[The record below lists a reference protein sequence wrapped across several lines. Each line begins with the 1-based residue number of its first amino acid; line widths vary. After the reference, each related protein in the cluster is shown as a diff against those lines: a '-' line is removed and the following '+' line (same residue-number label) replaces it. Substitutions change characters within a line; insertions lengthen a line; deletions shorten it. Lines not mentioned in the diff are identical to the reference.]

1 MAGIIKGGFG
11 YGYPRS
17 EDSEPPVM
25 KTVYGAQSPA
35 PQPRKKEENEDIP
48 RKIPP
53 EQELP
58 QKEQE
63 QPETVEAE
71 AARLEREKLTA
82 EYEAMRDRY
91 EKESE
96 RFVLRAKEKA
106 AEIYEKTK
114 EIAAKTIEDAKAEAE
129 EIKKRADAEGRQ
141 QGYDEG
147 LKQGYDDGYVKA
159 LKKCKDSLME
169 LKALSEEITAGKEE
183 IFKQNERQL
192 FDTIFEIAQKITVDS
207 LKQKD
212 KAVITKMI
220 REAGKKYRN
229 SKNVR
234 LMLSQLDVSEEA
246 EIDSELLEQVFKNCT
261 NVEIE
266 ILKDA
271 PEGTLII
278 DDGSEITDAGISTQL
293 KMIEQLGR
301 GKYRD
306 KKLTDIIKGKQTEN
320 RENNENPP
328 SEEPPAEG

>member
-1 MAGIIKGGFG
+1 MAGIIKGG
-11 YGYPRS
+11 YGYSYPRG

-25 KTVYGAQSPA
+25 KTVYGAQNPA
-35 PQPRKKEENEDIP
+35 PQPHNKEEEEDIRQNVLSGQEPP
-48 RKIPP
+48 RNT
-53 EQELP
+53 QE
-58 QKEQE
+58 ESE
-63 QPETVEAE
+63 SVDEEAH
-71 AARLEREKLTA
+71 RLEREKLTA

-91 EKESE
+91 EKEAE

-114 EIAAKTIEDAKAEAE
+114 EIAVQTIEDAKAEAE

-141 QGYDEG
+141 LGYDEG

-169 LKALSEEITAGKEE
+169 LKALSEEISAGKEE

-246 EIDSELLEQVFKNCT
+246 EIDSELLEQVFRNCS

-306 KKLTDIIKGKQTEN
+306 KKLTDIINNKKAEN
-320 RENNENPP
+320 QENNENPA

>member
-25 KTVYGAQSPA
+25 KTVYGAQSQ

-48 RKIPP
+48 RKTSP

-58 QKEQE
+58 KKEQE

-91 EKESE
+91 EKEAE

-306 KKLTDIIKGKQTEN
+306 KKLTDIIKGKKTEN

>member
-11 YGYPRS
+11 YGYPRT

-25 KTVYGAQSPA
+25 KTVYGAQRR
-35 PQPRKKEENEDIP
+35 PQQPPEWEETDDIIGEKP
-48 RKIPP
+48 S

-58 QKEQE
+58 QKE

-169 LKALSEEITAGKEE
+169 LKALSEEISAGKEE

-234 LMLSQLDVSEEA
+234 LMLSQLDISEEA
-246 EIDSELLEQVFKNCT
+246 QIDSELLEQVFRNCT

-306 KKLTDIIKGKQTEN
+306 KKLTDIIKGKKTEN

>member
-1 MAGIIKGGFG
+1 MAGIIKGGFS

-25 KTVYGAQSPA
+25 KTVYGAQTPT
-35 PQPRKKEENEDIP
+35 PQSRKNEEAEAIP
-48 RKIPP
+48 QKN
-53 EQELP
+53 LP
-58 QKEQE
+58 QREMPEEE
-63 QPETVEAE
+63 QPEIVEAE

-91 EKESE
+91 EKEAE

-114 EIAAKTIEDAKAEAE
+114 EIAARTIEDAKTEAE

-169 LKALSEEITAGKEE
+169 LKTLSEEITAGKEE

-278 DDGSEITDAGISTQL
+278 DDGIEITDAGISTQL
-293 KMIEQLGR
+293 KMIEQLGK

-306 KKLTDIIKGKQTEN
+306 KKLTDIIKGKKTEN

-328 SEEPPAEG
+328 AEEPPTEG

>member
-1 MAGIIKGGFG
+1 MAGIIKGGFS
-11 YGYPRS
+11 YGYPRT

-25 KTVYGAQSPA
+25 KTVYGAKRR
-35 PQPRKKEENEDIP
+35 PQQPPEWKEPEDIIREKP
-48 RKIPP
+48 S
-53 EQELP
+53 EQELH
-58 QKEQE
+58 QEE

-114 EIAAKTIEDAKAEAE
+114 EIAARTIEDAKAEAE

-169 LKALSEEITAGKEE
+169 LKALSEEISAGKEE
-183 IFKQNERQL
+183 IFRQNERQL

-293 KMIEQLGR
+293 KMIEQLGK

-306 KKLTDIIKGKQTEN
+306 KKLTDIIKGKKAEN
-320 RENNENPP
+320 RENNENSP